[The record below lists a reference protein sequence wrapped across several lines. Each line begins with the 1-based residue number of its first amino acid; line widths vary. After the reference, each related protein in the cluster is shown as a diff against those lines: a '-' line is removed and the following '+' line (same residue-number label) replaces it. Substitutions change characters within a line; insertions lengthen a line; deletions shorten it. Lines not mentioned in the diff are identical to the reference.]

1 MDLARA
7 EVRSGLDRA
16 KLLPVGG
23 GFLEA
28 TAGLTSTPLG
38 GAAFARLEAGARPL
52 EALTVFGY
60 GQASTPLQ
68 AFAPTFEAGVG
79 LRVGF

>member
-23 GFLEA
+23 GYLEA
-28 TAGLTSTPLG
+28 TAGMTSKLG
-38 GAAFARLEAGARPL
+38 GGAFARLEAGMRPL
-52 EALTVFGY
+52 ENLTLFGY
-60 GQASTPLQ
+60 GQVSTPLQ
-68 AFAPTFEAGVG
+68 TFAPVAEAGVG
-79 LRVGF
+79 LRLTF